1 MKMPMNDFEIKTAS
15 QSDMQTL
22 SDWALKEGWNPGLYD
37 AENYFVIDPEGFL
50 IGYLGEKPIACISA
64 VRYSEKFGFIGFYI
78 VHPDFRGKGYGMQI
92 WKAGMKRLRDCRTVG
107 LDGVV
112 DQQSNYKKSG
122 FVYAGQHTRYATQGG
137 GAISLSSS
145 LTDLK
150 SIPIDPILDCDKDL
164 FPSERSTFLKT
175 WINQPQ
181 AVSLG
186 KMTGDQLTGY
196 GVMRPCH
203 EGYKIGPLFADDSQ
217 TADEIFIGLKCSAPY
232 NTTVYLDAPHE
243 PHALSLV
250 NRHSMESVFETARMY
265 FGPAP
270 KIPTD
275 RIYGVTSLEVG

>member
-1 MKMPMNDFEIKTAS
+1 MKVTMNDFEIKTAS

-22 SDWALKEGWNPGLYD
+22 SDWALKEGWNPGRYD
-37 AENYFVIDPEGFL
+37 AENYYVIDPEGFL
-50 IGYLGEKPIACISA
+50 IGWIGEKPIACISA
-64 VRYSEKFGFIGFYI
+64 VRYSDEFGFVGFYI

-92 WKAGMKRLRDCRTVG
+92 WKAGMHRLRGCRTVG

-112 DQQSNYKKSG
+112 DQQSNYTKSG
-122 FVYAGQHTRYATQGG
+122 FVYAGQNVRYATLGG
-137 GAISLSSS
+137 GSTSLKFA

-150 SIPIDPILDCDKDL
+150 SISMDPVMDYDKSL
-164 FPSERSTFLKT
+164 FPSERSKFLRA

-186 KMTGDQLTGY
+186 KMAGDQLAGY

-217 TADEIFIGLKCSAPY
+217 TADEIFTGLKSSVSK
-232 NTTVYLDAPHE
+232 NTTVFLDAPDL

-270 KIPTD
+270 RISAD